1 MSRAVAMPSVDLT
14 PDQLRFV
21 ESRVRQGRF
30 DSAAAVVTA
39 ALHLLERDE
48 AKLDAWRASLE
59 VARRRGDQE
68 GWVELDD
75 ALAVMDAAIDEV
87 EAEQTKDA

>member
-39 ALHLLERDE
+39 ALHLLG
-48 AKLDAWRASLE
+48 SLALTFAGMAT
-59 VARRRGDQE
+59 VSLVRGN
-68 GWVELDD
+68 
-75 ALAVMDAAIDEV
+75 
-87 EAEQTKDA
+87 